1 MRVYVH
7 NDKKQKPK
15 DEGPRLSDKYEVG
28 KELGRGGFSIVYEG
42 TQKETGEKYA
52 LKTIDKNQNVEMDV
66 LNREITLM
74 KRLNHKNIIQLF
86 DVYDEPENIVLVL
99 ELVTGGELFD
109 HIIDRGNYSERDAAN
124 IIKQVLE
131 AVAFMH
137 KNGIAHRDLKPEN
150 ILITGTN
157 NDIVKVSDFGL
168 SKDFSKDM
176 LRSAV
181 GTPDYVAPEVLGGS
195 TYDNS
200 VDIWSIGV
208 ITYVLLCGFP
218 PFYGSND
225 QEIFA
230 KILKVDYDFPS
241 PDWDTISE
249 DAKMFIEAIL
259 TSNYRERPNAEQ
271 CLECP
276 WIVDQ
281 APSTELQNLGKLKSD
296 ITKYNENRKKTRNN
310 IYELPQIKKKEET
323 TN

>member
-1 MRVYVH
+1 M
-7 NDKKQKPK
+7 
-15 DEGPRLSDKYEVG
+15 G

-42 TQKETGEKYA
+42 INKDTQEKFA
-52 LKTIDKNQNVEMDV
+52 IKAIDKNQSVELDI
-66 LNREITLM
+66 LNREIDIM
-74 KRLNHKNIIQLF
+74 KRLKHKNIIQLY
-86 DVYDEPENIVLVL
+86 DVYNEEENLYLVI

-131 AVAFMH
+131 AIEFMH
-137 KNGIAHRDLKPEN
+137 KNGVAHRDLKPEN
-150 ILITGTN
+150 ILLTGPN

-181 GTPDYVAPEVLGGS
+181 GTPDYVAPEVLGG
-195 TYDNS
+195 TVYDNS

-218 PFYGSND
+218 PFFGSTD

-241 PDWDTISE
+241 PDWDNISE
-249 DAKMFIEAIL
+249 DAKMFIEAVL
-259 TSNYRERPNAEQ
+259 ASNFRERPSAEQ
-271 CLECP
+271 CLEAP
-276 WIVDQ
+276 WIVDM
-281 APSTELQNLGKLKSD
+281 APTTNLQVNMSKF
-296 ITKYNENRKKTRNN
+296 TTYNENRKKTRNN
-310 IYELPQIKKKEET
+310 IYELPSQIKK
-323 TN
+323 NN